1 MDVNV
6 GLGIGYNGSKVN
18 QYKKRKSWTSLNIL
32 LTRVDVNHLTG
43 RQRLDP
49 GFVNDV
55 HYELMQY
62 GMAFVTDTSRENFYL
77 VPVSQAE
84 NWRDR
89 LESHFEK
96 ELFCNIYPIE
106 KSG

>member
-1 MDVNV
+1 MTMICAKEFAEWLRHRFSSDTK
-6 GLGIGYNGSKVN
+6 GGY
-18 QYKKRKSWTSLNIL
+18 
-32 LTRVDVNHLTG
+32 LTREDVNHLIG

-62 GMAFVTDTSRENFYL
+62 GIAFVTDTSRENFYL
-77 VPVSQAE
+77 IPVSQAE
-84 NWRDR
+84 NWREK
-89 LESHFEK
+89 LEYHFEK
-96 ELFCNIYPIE
+96 ELFCNIIPIE